1 MAEAT
6 DSIAARTRAL
16 QVALNLTKARLR
28 AQGYRVSQFSHAELR
43 AFAEAYLADHREEL
57 VAEPSLV
64 VERWREE
71 GFFGKHAK
79 QAALRERSPQRP
91 KV

>member
-6 DSIAARTRAL
+6 DSLHLAQLRTRLSIAARTRAL

-57 VAEPSLV
+57 AAEPFAGGRAL
-64 VERWREE
+64 E
-71 GFFGKHAK
+71 GRKVLR
-79 QAALRERSPQRP
+79 QAR
-91 KV
+91 